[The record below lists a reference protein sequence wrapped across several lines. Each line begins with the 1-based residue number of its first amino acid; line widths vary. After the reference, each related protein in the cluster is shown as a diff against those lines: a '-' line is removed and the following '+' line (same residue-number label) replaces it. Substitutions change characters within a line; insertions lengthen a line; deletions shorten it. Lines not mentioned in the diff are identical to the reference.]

1 MFSDI
6 IVLHG
11 QNVSPTTSASNLLS
25 VNIDK
30 KNVCS
35 SEKTTQAGKIKYT
48 EFFMKTDKLKQIVSK
63 TRYFFVFRYLFIL
76 ILIIGLLVTA

>member
-1 MFSDI
+1 MHKNIHFQSPTNLLSPTSLQNNRRRSSVMFSDI

-35 SEKTTQAGKIKYT
+35 SEKTTQAGMIKYR
-48 EFFMKTDKLKQIVSK
+48 F
-63 TRYFFVFRYLFIL
+63 
-76 ILIIGLLVTA
+76 